1 MSSSTRWRTC
11 LHESGLE
18 ARYLTIEVTESVLMH
33 DAEEA
38 IFRLRQLKGL
48 GVKIAIDDF
57 GTGYSSLAYLRQFPV
72 DMLKIDR
79 SFVSSS
85 NDAQGRALLHTM
97 VQLGRS
103 MGLETVAEGIE
114 REPELRLLQ
123 AEGCDTGQGFLLGR
137 PMGKDVAVGL
147 PDASTRRHGSAGGGE
162 HELTC
167 LASVQL
173 GEDRR
178 RCPRRRRSA
187 RRSG

>member
-1 MSSSTRWRTC
+1 MS
-11 LHESGLE
+11 GFE

-72 DMLKIDR
+72 DTIKIDR

-85 NDAQGRALLHTM
+85 NDAQGRALLHTV

-114 REPELRLLQ
+114 REAGAAPPAGRGLHDRP
-123 AEGCDTGQGFLLGR
+123 GFLNGISYNLKLNGLTL
-137 PMGKDVAVGL
+137 VALV
-147 PDASTRRHGSAGGGE
+147 PITM
-162 HELTC
+162 
-167 LASVQL
+167 
-173 GEDRR
+173 
-178 RCPRRRRSA
+178 
-187 RRSG
+187 